1 MTFATLFDSPTRFEP
16 TVLERWA
23 RLLTRHW
30 MSLMGRPPADLTDD
44 LNAMTLF
51 FASGAS
57 AKTVKARVYDLPQLE
72 VGAAG
77 LPRSLVLPV
86 GGSGLITP
94 EGRILL
100 DLLLELQRTGRFEI
114 DLEQQRRAWA
124 TSSQLRSEWHAR
136 WLHKQ
141 FDSTVSAPVLGAVL
155 FLVVNG
161 SIGEH
166 RALLMPG
173 ETERDRELGHVVMP
187 LIAAFSKALGGKAPD
202 TDIGV
207 RQHWVF
213 TQVTRLLGRDVAR
226 EKDGGGSLIWVRPER
241 ERHLVENLAHR
252 LHKIADPARRYTAVH
267 GLVDD
272 YREVR
277 GRLAALGQMHEDPT
291 STRRTTQQLLAADG
305 LS

>member
-1 MTFATLFDSPTRFEP
+1 MTSPTLFDGPTRFESA
-16 TVLERWA
+16 VRERWA
-23 RLLTRHW
+23 WLLTRHW
-30 MSLMGRPPADLTDD
+30 LSLMGRPPADLTGD
-44 LNAMTLF
+44 LNALTPF

-57 AKTVKARVYDLPQLE
+57 AKSLKTRVYDLPQIE
-72 VGAAG
+72 TGAAD
-77 LPRSLVLPV
+77 LPRSLVLSV
-86 GGSGLITP
+86 DGSALITP

-100 DLLLELQRTGRFEI
+100 DLLLELQRTGRREI
-114 DLEQQRRAWA
+114 DVEQQCRAWA
-124 TSSQLRSEWHAR
+124 TSSQLRSEWHTR

-141 FDSTVSAPVLGAVL
+141 FDSTVSAPVLGAAL

-173 ETERDRELGHVVMP
+173 DTERDREFGHVVMP

-202 TDIGV
+202 TDIGL

-226 EKDGGGSLIWVRPER
+226 EKAGEGSVMWVRPER
-241 ERHLVENLAHR
+241 ERHLVEDLAQR
-252 LHKIADPARRYTAVH
+252 LHKIADSSRRYTAVH
-267 GLVDD
+267 GLADD

-291 STRRTTQQLLAADG
+291 STRRVAKQLLAADE